1 MTSNYYVPVL
11 VPVLVLVLVPIP
23 FLFAIPFPFPDG
35 IAARPVAHDRLSDH
49 RKTTKKRSI
58 SRAFVVVVAHAYSL
72 ALSLSLSLP
81 LSITLGSESLL
92 SHSEMRKRLSLI
104 VYRSFIARVSSL
116 GGFQQQLDH
125 QLRFLLMLLL
135 FFSVICKRFALL
147 YV

>member
-11 VPVLVLVLVPIP
+11 VPVLVPIP

-49 RKTTKKRSI
+49 RKTTKKKNI
-58 SRAFVVVVAHAYSL
+58 SRAFVVVVVAQAYSL

-125 QLRFLLMLLL
+125 QLRFLLLF